1 MISIMA
7 KIKKTSLKLHFI
19 AIGGKVM
26 HNLALAMSDKW
37 HKVTGSDDEIYEP
50 SLSRLDAAGILP
62 AKMGWYTDNIT
73 EDLDYVILGMHA
85 KADNPE
91 LLRAQELSLR
101 IMSFPEFV
109 YEQSKDKQRIVIAGS
124 HGKTTTSAMIA
135 HALESCD
142 KDFDY
147 VVGAQL
153 PGFDRMVKLTDA
165 PIIIIEG
172 DEYLS
177 SAIDRRPKMLL
188 YKATTAVITGI
199 AWDHINVFP
208 TYEGYV
214 DQFRQFLKEMSAE
227 GKVFYYGQDS
237 GLKKLINEKNTKSRC
252 IPYNEVELNEDRS
265 ISLGT
270 ANYNMQLIGSHNYQN
285 MKAAQRICNDLGMSG
300 KQFFRAMSA
309 FIGADKRLEFIKNKK
324 DRAVLID
331 YAHAPSKVEATVKAV
346 KMHWPKRILIA
357 VLELH
362 TFSSLNKEF
371 IPHYRHAFDPAD
383 VAVLYYSPQTLKMK
397 NMPEISYEWLA
408 QQIAHPKL
416 KIFTEKDELVK
427 YLSGVN
433 YKNTNLLMMTSG
445 TFDGFNLSKD
455 GVKV

>member
-1 MISIMA
+1 MKDNSTA
-7 KIKKTSLKLHFI
+7 KKSLKLHFI

-26 HNLALAMSDKW
+26 HNLALAMSDMW
-37 HKVTGSDDEIYEP
+37 HIVTGSDDEIYEP
-50 SLSRLDAAGILP
+50 SLSRLEAAGILP
-62 AKMGWYTDNIT
+62 SKMGWDTDRIT

-91 LLRAQELSLR
+91 LLRAQELGLK

-109 YEQSKDKQRIVIAGS
+109 YEQSKDKKRIVVAGS

-135 HALESCD
+135 HALQECG

-165 PIIIIEG
+165 PIIVIEG

-188 YKATTAVITGI
+188 YKATSAIITGI

-214 DQFRQFLKEMSAE
+214 DQFRLFLKDLPTD
-227 GKVFYYGQDS
+227 GKVFYFEGDS
-237 GLKKLINEKNTKSRC
+237 SLRKLIEEKGSKAKC
-252 IPYNEVELNEDRS
+252 IPYSQVEIEEDRTVV
-265 ISLGT
+265 LGSK
-270 ANYNMQLIGSHNYQN
+270 AFEMQLIGAHNYQN
-285 MKAAQRICNDLGMSG
+285 MKAAQRVCNDLGMSG
-300 KQFFRAMSA
+300 KQFFKAMST
-309 FIGADKRLEFIKNKK
+309 FKGADKRLEFIKNKK

-346 KMHWPKRILIA
+346 KVHWPKRTLIA
-357 VLELH
+357 ALELH

-371 IPHYRHAFDPAD
+371 IPHYRHVFDPAD
-383 VAVLYYSPQTLKMK
+383 VAIIFYSPHTLKMK
-397 NMPEISYEWLA
+397 NMPDISYEWLE

-416 KIFTEKDELVK
+416 RIFTEKTELVK

-433 YKNTNLLMMTSG
+433 YKNTNLLMMSSG

-455 GVKV
+455 GVKI

>member
-1 MISIMA
+1 MKDNSTA
-7 KIKKTSLKLHFI
+7 KKSLKLHFI

-26 HNLALAMSDKW
+26 HNLALAMSDMW
-37 HKVTGSDDEIYEP
+37 HIVTGSDDEIYEP

-62 AKMGWYTDNIT
+62 DKMGWDENRITD
-73 EDLDYVILGMHA
+73 DLDYVILGMHA

-91 LLRAQELSLR
+91 LLRAQELGLK

-109 YEQSKDKQRIVIAGS
+109 YEQSKDKKRIVVAGS
-124 HGKTTTSAMIA
+124 HGKTTTSAMIT
-135 HALESCD
+135 HALQENG
-142 KDFDY
+142 KEFDY

-165 PIIIIEG
+165 PIIVIEG

-188 YKATTAVITGI
+188 YKATSAIITGI

-214 DQFRQFLKEMSAE
+214 DQFRLFLKDLPAD
-227 GKVFYYGQDS
+227 GKVFYFEGDS
-237 GLKKLINEKNTKSRC
+237 SLRKLMEEKGSKAKC
-252 IPYNEVELNEDRS
+252 IPYSEVEIEEDRTVV
-265 ISLGT
+265 LGSK
-270 ANYNMQLIGSHNYQN
+270 AFEMQLIGSHNYQN
-285 MKAAQRICNDLGMSG
+285 MKAAQRVCNDLGLSG
-300 KQFFRAMSA
+300 KQFFKAMST
-309 FIGADKRLEFIKNKK
+309 FVGANKRLEFIKNKK

-346 KMHWPKRILIA
+346 KEHWPKRTLIA
-357 VLELH
+357 ALELH

-371 IPHYRHAFDPAD
+371 IPHYRHVFDPAD
-383 VAVLYYSPQTLKMK
+383 IAIIFYSPHTLKMK
-397 NMPEISYEWLA
+397 NMPDISYEWLE

-416 KIFTEKDELVK
+416 KIFTEKAEFVK

-433 YKNTNLLMMTSG
+433 YKNTNLLMMSSG

-455 GVKV
+455 GVKI

>member
-1 MISIMA
+1 MTET
-7 KIKKTSLKLHFI
+7 KKTSLKLHFI

-26 HNLALAMSDKW
+26 HNLALAMSDQW

-50 SLSRLDAAGILP
+50 SYSRLDSAGILP
-62 AKMGWYTDNIT
+62 NKMGWDVDNIH

-91 LLRAQELSLR
+91 LLRAQELGLK

-109 YEQSKDKQRIVIAGS
+109 FEQSKEKKRIVVAGS

-135 HALESCD
+135 HALQSCG

-153 PGFDRMVKLTDA
+153 PGFDRMVKLSNA

-188 YKATTAVITGI
+188 YQATTAVITGI

-214 DQFRQFLKEMSAE
+214 DQFRLFLKDIPAE

-237 GLKKLINEKNTKSRC
+237 GLQKLIDEKITKARC
-252 IPYNEVELNEDRS
+252 IPYNEVELDEQRS
-265 ISLGT
+265 VSLGSSS
-270 ANYNMQLIGSHNYQN
+270 YEMQLIGSHNYQN
-285 MKAAQRICNDLGMSG
+285 MKAAQRVCNDLGLSG
-300 KQFFRAMSA
+300 KQFFKAMST
-309 FIGADKRLEFIKNKK
+309 FQGANKRLEFVKNKK
-324 DRAVLID
+324 DRAVIID

-346 KMHWPKRILIA
+346 KLHWPKRTLIA
-357 VLELH
+357 AFELH
-362 TFSSLNKEF
+362 TYSSLNKEF
-371 IPHYRHAFDPAD
+371 IPHYRHVFDPAD
-383 VAVLYYSPQTLKMK
+383 IAVIYFSPHTLKMK
-397 NMPEISYEWLA
+397 KMPNISYDWLE

-416 KIFTEKDELVK
+416 KIFTEKAELAK

-433 YKNTNLLMMTSG
+433 YKNTNLLMMSSG
-445 TFDGFNLSKD
+445 SFDGFNLSKD

>member
-1 MISIMA
+1 MT
-7 KIKKTSLKLHFI
+7 KTKKTSLKLHFI

-37 HKVTGSDDEIYEP
+37 HIVTGSDDEIYEP
-50 SLSRLDAAGILP
+50 SLSRLEAAGILP
-62 AKMGWYTDNIT
+62 VKMGWNTDNIK

-91 LLRAQELSLR
+91 LLRAQELGLT

-109 YEQSKDKQRIVIAGS
+109 YEQSKDKQRIVVAGS
-124 HGKTTTSAMIA
+124 HGKTTTTAMIA
-135 HALESCD
+135 HALEWCG

-153 PGFDRMVKLTDA
+153 PEFDRMVQLTDA

-208 TYEGYV
+208 TYDGYV
-214 DQFRQFLKEMSAE
+214 DQFRLFLKDIPSE
-227 GKVFYYGQDS
+227 GKVFYFGEDS
-237 GLKKLINEKNTKSRC
+237 GLNKLINEKNTEARC
-252 IPYNEVELNEDRS
+252 ISYNEVELDDDNCV
-265 ISLGT
+265 SLGSAT
-270 ANYNMQLIGSHNYQN
+270 YEMQLIGSHNYQN
-285 MKAAQRICNDLGMSG
+285 MKAAQRVCNDLGLSG
-300 KQFFRAMSA
+300 KQFFKAMSS
-309 FIGADKRLEFIKNKK
+309 FKGADKRLEFIKNKK

-346 KMHWPKRILIA
+346 KMHWPRRKLIA
-357 VLELH
+357 AFELH

-383 VAVLYYSPQTLKMK
+383 IAIIFYSPHTLKMK
-397 NMPEISYEWLA
+397 DMPDISYEWLE

-416 KIFTEKDELVK
+416 KIFTEKSELVN

-433 YKNTNLLMMTSG
+433 YKNTNLLMMSSG
-445 TFDGFNLSKD
+445 TFDGFDLTKD
-455 GVKV
+455 GVKI

>member
-1 MISIMA
+1 MTDT
-7 KIKKTSLKLHFI
+7 KNTSLKLHFI

-62 AKMGWYTDNIT
+62 SKMGWDTNNIT

-91 LLRAQELSLR
+91 LLKAQELGLK

-109 YEQSKDKQRIVIAGS
+109 YEQSKGKKRIVIAGS

-135 HALESCD
+135 HALQSCD

-214 DQFRQFLKEMSAE
+214 DQFRLFLKDLPAE
-227 GKVFYYGQDS
+227 GRVFYYEEDS
-237 GLKKLINEKNTKSRC
+237 SLKKLINEKNTEAKC
-252 IPYNEVELNEDRS
+252 IPYTEVELNAERS
-265 ISLGT
+265 VTLGT
-270 ANYNMQLIGSHNYQN
+270 STYEMQLIGSHNYQN
-285 MKAAQRICNDLGMSG
+285 MKAAQRVCNDLGLSG
-300 KQFFRAMSA
+300 KQFFRAMST
-309 FIGADKRLEFIKNKK
+309 FVGAEKRLEFIKNKK
-324 DRAVLID
+324 DRAVIID

-346 KMHWPKRILIA
+346 KMHWPHRTLIA
-357 VLELH
+357 ALELH

-383 VAVLYYSPQTLKMK
+383 IAIIYYSPHTLKMK
-397 NMPEISYEWLA
+397 GMPDLSYEWLYS
-408 QQIAHPKL
+408 QIVHTKL
-416 KIFTEKDELVK
+416 KIFTEKSELVN
-427 YLSGVN
+427 YLSGIN
-433 YKNTNLLMMTSG
+433 YKNTNLLMMSSG

-455 GVKV
+455 GVKI

>member
-1 MISIMA
+1 MTDT
-7 KIKKTSLKLHFI
+7 KKTSLKLHFI
-19 AIGGKVM
+19 SIGGKVM

-37 HKVTGSDDEIYEP
+37 HIVTGSDDEIYEP
-50 SLSRLDAAGILP
+50 SYSRLDAAGILP
-62 AKMGWYTDNIT
+62 TKMGWDTDNIK

-85 KADNPE
+85 KVDNPE
-91 LLRAQELSLR
+91 LLRAQELGLK

-109 YEQSKDKQRIVIAGS
+109 YEQSKDKKRIVVAGS

-135 HALESCD
+135 HALQSCD

-153 PGFDRMVKLTDA
+153 PGFDRMVKLTNA

-214 DQFRQFLKEMSAE
+214 NQFRLFLNDIPAE
-227 GKVFYYGQDS
+227 GKVFYYGEDS
-237 GLKKLINEKNTKSRC
+237 GIKKLINEKKTEAKC
-252 IPYNEVELNEDRS
+252 ISYNEVELDDKRS
-265 ISLGT
+265 VSLGT
-270 ANYNMQLIGSHNYQN
+270 ASYEMQLIGSHNYQN
-285 MKAAQRICNDLGMSG
+285 MKAAQRVCNDLGLSG
-300 KQFFRAMSA
+300 KQFFRAMST
-309 FIGADKRLEFIKNKK
+309 FVGAEKRLEFIKNKK

-346 KMHWPKRILIA
+346 KMHWPKRTLIA
-357 VLELH
+357 AFELH

-383 VAVLYYSPQTLKMK
+383 VAIIYYSPHTLKMK
-397 NMPEISYEWLA
+397 NMPDISYEWLEG
-408 QQIAHPKL
+408 QIAHPKL
-416 KIFTEKDELVK
+416 KIFTEKSELVN

-433 YKNTNLLMMTSG
+433 YKNTNLLMMSSG